1 MPVIKPKNIM
11 NKMNH
16 IKYHQINLRTM
27 KRKFLLALT
36 GIAVILASCN
46 KEEVGNADSNSTT
59 KKSFTIN
66 VDNGVQTR
74 AKVTDLTRYVME
86 VYEGTSA
93 TGTPEVHKEQ
103 ATGVFNNVILKD
115 GQTYTVLFW
124 ADYGTPSTDGTNPAG
139 NEYNASDLKVA
150 RVADGKQAT
159 KVAFAGASKFTVGT
173 DNEDVYTA
181 VKLTHAVAQVNFMQ
195 NEALTSDVNT
205 LVVKYPESYSLNVD
219 DMSVT
224 KIAGEVS
231 HSFTYSSK
239 EVGTL
244 GTSYIIAATGTT
256 KTVMDITATMTS
268 GGATNS
274 KAVTAIPFECNY
286 RTNIYGAYSNL
297 YNSTLSVTC
306 DTQWETTNKEVT
318 FPVTPQV
325 GNFFYS
331 DKTYST
337 DLKTNK
343 TVIGIVFWVDP
354 TDPTKG
360 KIISLDES
368 YLVWNQDNIT
378 IPGTESK
385 TDGAA
390 NTATFTSYSDYL
402 TKFPCVAWCVAKNNP
417 AITGIHWYVPACNEL
432 KDLYGT
438 NGAIKDKVN
447 AALGNISGAAMLNNS
462 YYFSSTQS
470 LDYTSTNPYIYIVS
484 LSNGMFLNGVKSN
497 LNNVRAMSA
506 F

>member
-1 MPVIKPKNIM
+1 
-11 NKMNH
+11 
-16 IKYHQINLRTM
+16 M

-46 KEEVGNADSNSTT
+46 KEEVGSADSNLAT
-59 KKSFTIN
+59 KKSFTVS

-74 AKVTDLTRYVME
+74 ADVTDLTRYVME
-86 VYEGTSA
+86 VYEGA
-93 TGTPEVHKEQ
+93 TAIGTPEVHKEQ

-124 ADYGTPSTDGTNPAG
+124 ADYGTPSTDGTNPAA
-139 NEYNASDLKVA
+139 NEYNASDLKAA
-150 RVADGKQAT
+150 RVAEGKQAT

-181 VKLTHAVAQVNFMQ
+181 VKLTHAVAQVNFKQ
-195 NEALTSDVNT
+195 NEALTSDANT
-205 LVVKYPESYSLNVD
+205 LVVTYPESYSLNVD
-219 DMSVT
+219 NMGVT
-224 KIAGEVS
+224 KIAGAVS
-231 HSFTYSSK
+231 HSFTYNSK

-306 DTQWETTNKEVT
+306 DTQWETTNQEVT
-318 FPVTPQV
+318 FPVAPQV
-325 GNFFYS
+325 GDYFYS
-331 DKTYST
+331 DKTYSKNLNT
-337 DLKTNK
+337 GKTL
-343 TVIGIVFWVDP
+343 IGIVFWVNSADP
-354 TDPTKG
+354 FKG
-360 KIISLDES
+360 KIVSSDQG
-368 YLVWNQDNIT
+368 YLLAWSTENVL
-378 IPGTESK
+378 IPGAKSE

-390 NTATFTSYSDYL
+390 NTAAITSYSGY
-402 TKFPCVAWCVAKNNP
+402 TAAKYPAVAWCVAKNTP
-417 AITGIHWYVPACNEL
+417 AIAGINWYMPAQAEVETLNANYDAVYNASIKLGYEL
-432 KDLYGT
+432 RLRYDGYYWSST
-438 NGAIKDKVN
+438 NDTD
-447 AALGNISGAAMLNNS
+447 ALALL
-462 YYFSSTQS
+462 YYFHH
-470 LDYTSTNPYIYIVS
+470 YR
-484 LSNGMFLNGVKSN
+484 LSVEKKFTYF
-497 LNNVRAMSA
+497 VRAVST

>member
-1 MPVIKPKNIM
+1 MES
-11 NKMNH
+11 KM
-16 IKYHQINLRTM
+16 LTL
-27 KRKFLLALT
+27 FVLLATVT
-36 GIAVILASCN
+36 GLVQAQQKTNGAAEKETVFCFSAKSNGAVFT
-46 KEEVGNADSNSTT
+46 GN
-59 KKSFTIN
+59 
-66 VDNGVQTR
+66 DNAVNF
-74 AKVTDLTRYVME
+74 VT
-86 VYEGTSA
+86 
-93 TGTPEVHKEQ
+93 
-103 ATGVFNNVILKD
+103 
-115 GQTYTVLFW
+115 
-124 ADYGTPSTDGTNPAG
+124 TNPMTV
-139 NEYNASDLKVA
+139 EQSLSTEQSEQKLQSTLHDNAE
-150 RVADGKQAT
+150 T
-159 KVAFAGASKFTVGT
+159 
-173 DNEDVYTA
+173 TA
-181 VKLTHAVAQVNFMQ
+181 VVSTSQNKPSPYYLGFSGGLSFGRTTFASFAMDETHPGFNLGVLGGYKINKRLSAEISLDYTRMQ

-306 DTQWETTNKEVT
+306 NTQWETTNKEVT

-402 TKFPCVAWCVAKNNP
+402 TKFPCVACSASYFP
-417 AITGIHWYVPACNEL
+417 GIP
-432 KDLYGT
+432 
-438 NGAIKDKVN
+438 
-447 AALGNISGAAMLNNS
+447 
-462 YYFSSTQS
+462 
-470 LDYTSTNPYIYIVS
+470 
-484 LSNGMFLNGVKSN
+484 
-497 LNNVRAMSA
+497 
-506 F
+506 